1 MEDERKHWSHELQR
15 LKYDAIRRPKQTM
28 SPLQALLRGLRAA
41 LAQAPDD
48 TELLHLE
55 ACARFSEATIYAQSG
70 KMQIAERAFITLL
83 HDVELREDHE
93 LFTDCLGALSVVE
106 ARMGNQKQALRR
118 LERCSYVLNQRNAP
132 ADQRAQ
138 TLMNIGIIQA
148 QLGEHPSAL
157 ETLQF
162 AQELFGDD
170 NDVSAGIIKCNQA
183 LIYRTLGDEARSID
197 LLDESLRRLEASAP
211 SVAFI
216 NVLLERAIGDLRHG
230 ALPAAGVR
238 LERAREMM
246 SDIGST
252 ILDPEYRL
260 VAARLYLA
268 CGEPVQ
274 AEAELAAGMLQ
285 ANPEQRTRLLMLRV
299 EAAEANEDWQGALH
313 WQRICHEE
321 QMAVTKSH
329 HQIQLAGF
337 QERLATTI
345 VQERTRWLQG
355 ALQRAQAEV
364 HTLSNRLRE
373 QTSIQAAA
381 AHDINNPLS
390 VVLLL
395 AELAASEPESL
406 HESADAIVE
415 AAKHM
420 RSLVSQLIGSSP
432 QHSSAPVLSICPLLL
447 NTLLETA
454 CVRYR
459 PLASAKDQNLTLSQ
473 PDLYTIEGDQ
483 SAVER
488 VIDNLLSNAIKY
500 TPAGGTI
507 TLYTHQKG
515 ERVCIEVLDT
525 GPGLSPADLER
536 VFLYSQRLSAV
547 PTHGEAQHGLGLVNV
562 RRLVMAMGGRVYAE
576 NRLRCGAR
584 FVVELLLSA

>member
-1 MEDERKHWSHELQR
+1 MDSEKKHWSQEIQR
-15 LKYDAIRRPKQTM
+15 LKHAAIRRPKQVM
-28 SPLQALLRGLRAA
+28 PDIQALLKALRVA

-48 TELLHLE
+48 AALLHLE
-55 ACARFSEATIYAQSG
+55 ACARFSEATIYAQIG
-70 KMQIAERAFITLL
+70 KEQIAERAFITLL
-83 HDVELREDHE
+83 HDVELREDRE

-106 ARMGNQKQALRR
+106 CRMGNKKQALRR
-118 LERCSYVLNQRNAP
+118 LERCSYILNQHNAP
-132 ADQRAQ
+132 ADRRAH

-148 QLGEHPSAL
+148 QLGEHTSAL
-157 ETLQF
+157 DTLQF

-183 LIYRTLGDEARSID
+183 LLYRALGDETRSID
-197 LLDESLRRLEASAP
+197 LLDESLRRLEASGP
-211 SVAFI
+211 SLDFI
-216 NVLLERAIGDLRHG
+216 NAILERAIADLRHG
-230 ALPAAGVR
+230 ALSAAGAR
-238 LERAREMM
+238 LEQAREMM
-246 SDIGST
+246 DDIGSS
-252 ILDPEYRL
+252 ILEPECRL
-260 VAARLYLA
+260 VAARLHLA
-268 CGEPVQ
+268 CDEPVQ

-321 QMAVTKSH
+321 QMAIIKSH

-337 QERLATTI
+337 QERLTTTI
-345 VQERTRWLQG
+345 VQERTRWLQD

-364 HTLSNRLRE
+364 QTLSNRLRD
-373 QTSIQAAA
+373 QTSMQAAA

-395 AELAASEPESL
+395 AELATSEPESL

-415 AAKHM
+415 AAQHM
-420 RSLVSQLIGSSP
+420 RSLVSHLMGSPPPHPSI
-432 QHSSAPVLSICPLLL
+432 PVLSIRPLLL
-447 NTLLETA
+447 NTILETA
-454 CVRYR
+454 CTRYR
-459 PLASAKDQNLTLSQ
+459 PLASAKDQTLTLSQ
-473 PDLYTIEGDQ
+473 LNLYTIEGDQ

-488 VIDNLLSNAIKY
+488 VLDNLLSNAIKY
-500 TPAGGTI
+500 TPAGGI
-507 TLYTHQKG
+507 IELCTHQKE

-562 RRLVMAMGGRVYAE
+562 RRLVTAMGGQVYAE
-576 NRLRCGAR
+576 NRLRRGAR
-584 FVVELLLSA
+584 FIVELLSA